1 MEQEKRRIWFP
12 YLSVDYKAAEAR
24 LNELGAQ
31 GWRLTDMAN
40 NFFTCSLPVFQ
51 RESRPVRYCVV
62 LSKSYPGREP
72 YLDLCAEAGWQF
84 ICCTD
89 GLDYFVSAPG
99 ERPVPVETDSVL
111 ERRKALRRF
120 LRNSALYLLL
130 ALGLLALMLSAF
142 FKEGHYNLPIS
153 QLTDGSFINVCL
165 RSLVTVCFVGW
176 LGGVTLF
183 YWHRCR
189 QTEEPPVPG
198 QRWARIRGAVN
209 QSLWG
214 LILLLYVADTV
225 ALGIGLVNYY
235 RTDWSEEEDPRSA
248 PVVMGVDLGLE
259 PVWMEDGYVS
269 RESSALLSGVTY
281 SAWRMEAEDVY
292 LDNRIYSERYE
303 ARWSWMARLA
313 ERILLW
319 QEGTGRTGH
328 QQALEYHG
336 PLDFAPA
343 ELGFDAAWIAH
354 GEGYDTLILRQGDI
368 TACIE
373 APADLTD
380 PALLARVAGRLEL
393 EGSAYG

>member
-31 GWRLTDMAN
+31 GWRLTDFGSN
-40 NFFTCSLPVFQ
+40 LLTQ
-51 RESRPVRYCVV
+51 RFPTLVRGSRPVRYCVV
-62 LSKSYPGREP
+62 LAKSYPHREP
-72 YLDLCAEAGWQF
+72 YLELCAEAGWQF

-99 ERPVPVETDSVL
+99 ERPVPVETDPVL
-111 ERRKALRRF
+111 ERRKALRHF
-120 LRNSALYLLL
+120 LFNTCLCGGMALLLTAALASLFLGRDRYRYADLLYYLQENYQLAGIVPLLLSTLLMFWRAGVNLRYLLRCRRMDRPP
-130 ALGLLALMLSAF
+130 AATQRQARRRGTLSAVLGVLYF
-142 FKEGHYNLPIS
+142 CVIFLQIPAIMSVGRYADEPS
-153 QLTDGSFINVCL
+153 DL
-165 RSLVTVCFVGW
+165 RAS
-176 LGGVTLF
+176 
-183 YWHRCR
+183 
-189 QTEEPPVPG
+189 
-198 QRWARIRGAVN
+198 
-209 QSLWG
+209 
-214 LILLLYVADTV
+214 
-225 ALGIGLVNYY
+225 
-235 RTDWSEEEDPRSA
+235 
-248 PVVMGVDLGLE
+248 PVVMGEDLGMGS
-259 PVWMEDGYVS
+259 PRRDSGYL
-269 RESSALLSGVTY
+269 REKRSVLLHGVEYTEY
-281 SAWRMEAEDVY
+281 PRTEEGERIGFD
-292 LDNRIYSERYE
+292 IYSQRYE

-313 ERILLW
+313 ERLLLW

-328 QQALEYHG
+328 QQAREYHG